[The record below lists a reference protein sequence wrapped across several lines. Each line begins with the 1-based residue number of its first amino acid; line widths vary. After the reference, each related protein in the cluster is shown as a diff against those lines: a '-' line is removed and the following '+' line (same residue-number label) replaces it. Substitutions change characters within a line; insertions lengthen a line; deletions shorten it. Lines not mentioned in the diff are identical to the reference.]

1 MNLALRLASGQLRG
15 TSVVSLQSSVDS
27 LQSWLGDDVSDT
39 TRATIAKAT
48 DAPKMAALT
57 LGSPEFQRR
66 GQMAD
71 AVPHESF

>member
-1 MNLALRLASGQLRG
+1 MNLALRLASHQIKG
-15 TSVVSLQSSVDS
+15 TTVGGLQSPVGGLQSSVDS
-27 LQSWLGDDVSDT
+27 LQPLLGGDVSET

-66 GQMAD
+66 
-71 AVPHESF
+71 